1 MDFEILDQEKFISA
15 EKTPPRKTLEI
26 KKKSVEKKYDL
37 FDILSFLSSNL
48 CNDYSSEEVGKKYG
62 LKYLK

>member
-1 MDFEILDQEKFISA
+1 MYFCREDASKEDS
-15 EKTPPRKTLEI
+15 RN

>member
-1 MDFEILDQEKFISA
+1 MHFCREDASKEHS
-15 EKTPPRKTLEI
+15 RN

-62 LKYLK
+62 LNKSILL